1 MPTLDMNR
9 ERSEYTV
16 SEVSKIIKTIL
27 EGHLTSVRIRGE
39 ISGFKRHGSGH
50 LYFSLKDDTAVLK
63 AVCWRGVAGK
73 VDYTLQDGLEVIC
86 EGDISAYPAQSSYQ
100 IIASKIEVAGEGALL
115 KILEERKQKLQK
127 EGLFDKARLPLP
139 RFPKTIGIITSS
151 TGAVIQDILRR
162 LEERFPVNV
171 WLWPVAVQ
179 GEDAARQVAAAIR
192 GFNACKARALPHT
205 PDVLIVARGG
215 GSVEDLFP
223 FNDEDIVRAAFES
236 RIPLISAIGHETDTT
251 LIDYAS
257 DRRAPTPTAAAE
269 IAVPDLRRDLH
280 RHLKDQHQ
288 RAQKALDRLALN
300 SSQRLDDKSMHLLS
314 AFRAAFDR
322 RISAFNNL
330 KNRLRHPK
338 DLILMKEMAFRTLQ
352 HRFQTAFET
361 SFERTCTRFQHQSLL
376 LESYSHT
383 KTLERGFCLVK
394 SEDGV
399 VKRARNL
406 DVGQSIDL
414 IFYDASKKAIITSK
428 TSNKKQSKQRIT
440 TQEHFDF

>member
-1 MPTLDMNR
+1 MPTVDMNR

-27 EGHLTSVRIRGE
+27 EGNLTSIRIRGE

-73 VDYTLQDGLEVIC
+73 MDHTLQDGLEVIC
-86 EGDISAYPAQSSYQ
+86 DGDISSYPAQSSYQ
-100 IIASKIEVAGEGALL
+100 LIVNKIDVAGEGALL

-127 EGLFDKARLPLP
+127 EGLFDKHRLPLP
-139 RFPKTIGIITSS
+139 RFPKTIGIITSP

-162 LEERFPVNV
+162 LEERFPVTV
-171 WLWPVAVQ
+171 WLWPVVVQ
-179 GEDAARQVAAAIR
+179 GEDAAPQVARAIR
-192 GFNACKARALPHT
+192 GFNDSKARSLPHA

-223 FNDEDIVRAAFES
+223 FNDEEIVRAVFES
-236 RIPLISAIGHETDTT
+236 PIPVISAIGHETDTT

-269 IAVPDLRRDLH
+269 MAVPDLKRDL
-280 RHLKDQHQ
+280 RRSLSDQQQ
-288 RAQKALDRLALN
+288 RIRKALDRLALN
-300 SSQRLDDKSMHLLS
+300 SAQRLDDKSLHLLS

-322 RISAFNNL
+322 RVTAFNNL
-330 KNRLRHPK
+330 QSRLRHPK
-338 DLILMKEMAFRTLQ
+338 DLVHIKELALATLQ
-352 HRFQTAFET
+352 HRFET
-361 SFERTCTRFQHQSLL
+361 SFDTFFERTRTRFQHQSSL

-383 KTLERGFCLVK
+383 RTLERGFCLVRR
-394 SEDGV
+394 EDV
-399 VKRARNL
+399 IVMRARTL
-406 DVGQSIDL
+406 DVGQSVDL
-414 IFYDASKKAIITSK
+414 VFYDAEKKAIITSK
-428 TSNKKQSKQRIT
+428 YANKKQSKQQIT
-440 TQEHFDF
+440 KQEHFDF